1 MRILNDIMIKTR
13 ARCPCCGTRLNENA
27 LNREIDFTDE
37 RDVMEQEIG
46 GYGGISSGST
56 SSFENYPEIAQ
67 YFLEN
72 VNLAKEYLEE
82 ILEMDDDE
90 IDKIA
95 NQILAE
101 NEVDP
106 NEEMDV
112 GN

>member
-1 MRILNDIMIKTR
+1 M
-13 ARCPCCGTRLNENA
+13 
-27 LNREIDFTDE
+27 TDE

-82 ILEMDDDE
+82 ILEIEDEE
-90 IDKIA
+90 ID
-95 NQILAE
+95 E
-101 NEVDP
+101 DE
-106 NEEMDV
+106 
-112 GN
+112 

>member
-1 MRILNDIMIKTR
+1 M
-13 ARCPCCGTRLNENA
+13 NEEA
-27 LNREIDFTDE
+27 LDREIDLTDE

-82 ILEMDDDE
+82 ILEIEDE
-90 IDKIA
+90 ETD
-95 NQILAE
+95 E
-101 NEVDP
+101 DE
-106 NEEMDV
+106 
-112 GN
+112 

>member
-1 MRILNDIMIKTR
+1 MRILSEIMLKTR

-27 LNREIDFTDE
+27 LDREIDLSDE

-82 ILEMDDDE
+82 ILEIEDEE
-90 IDKIA
+90 ID
-95 NQILAE
+95 E
-101 NEVDP
+101 DE
-106 NEEMDV
+106 
-112 GN
+112 

>member
-1 MRILNDIMIKTR
+1 LD
-13 ARCPCCGTRLNENA
+13 
-27 LNREIDFTDE
+27 REIDLTDE

-82 ILEMDDDE
+82 ILEIEDE
-90 IDKIA
+90 ETD
-95 NQILAE
+95 E
-101 NEVDP
+101 DE
-106 NEEMDV
+106 
-112 GN
+112 

>member
-1 MRILNDIMIKTR
+1 MRISRGIMLKTR
-13 ARCPCCGTRLNENA
+13 ARCPCCGTRLNEEA
-27 LNREIDFTDE
+27 LDREIDLTDE

-82 ILEMDDDE
+82 ILEIEDEE
-90 IDKIA
+90 ID
-95 NQILAE
+95 E
-101 NEVDP
+101 DE
-106 NEEMDV
+106 
-112 GN
+112 

>member
-1 MRILNDIMIKTR
+1 MRILSEIMLKTR

-27 LNREIDFTDE
+27 LDREIDLTDE
-37 RDVMEQEIG
+37 QDVMEQEIG

-82 ILEMDDDE
+82 ILEIEDE
-90 IDKIA
+90 ETD
-95 NQILAE
+95 E
-101 NEVDP
+101 DE
-106 NEEMDV
+106 
-112 GN
+112 

>member
-1 MRILNDIMIKTR
+1 MRILNDIMLKTR

-27 LNREIDFTDE
+27 LDREIDFTDE

-82 ILEMDDDE
+82 ILG
-90 IDKIA
+90 I
-95 NQILAE
+95 
-101 NEVDP
+101 EVDED
-106 NEEMDV
+106 EEMDV

>member
-1 MRILNDIMIKTR
+1 MRISSGIMLKTR
-13 ARCPCCGTRLNENA
+13 ARCPCCGTRLNEEA
-27 LNREIDFTDE
+27 LDREIDLTDE

-82 ILEMDDDE
+82 ILEIEDEE
-90 IDKIA
+90 ID
-95 NQILAE
+95 E
-101 NEVDP
+101 DE
-106 NEEMDV
+106 
-112 GN
+112 

>member
-1 MRILNDIMIKTR
+1 MRILNDIMLKTR

-27 LNREIDFTDE
+27 LDREIDFTDE

-56 SSFENYPEIAQ
+56 SSFENYPDIAQ

-82 ILEMDDDE
+82 ILGIEDDE
-90 IDKIA
+90 D
-95 NQILAE
+95 
-101 NEVDP
+101 
-106 NEEMDV
+106 EEMDV

>member
-1 MRILNDIMIKTR
+1 MRISSGIMLKTR

-27 LNREIDFTDE
+27 LDREIDLSDE

-82 ILEMDDDE
+82 ILEIEDEE
-90 IDKIA
+90 ID
-95 NQILAE
+95 E
-101 NEVDP
+101 DE
-106 NEEMDV
+106 
-112 GN
+112 

>member
-1 MRILNDIMIKTR
+1 MRILSEIMLKTR

-27 LNREIDFTDE
+27 LDREIDLTDE

-82 ILEMDDDE
+82 ILEIEDEE
-90 IDKIA
+90 ID
-95 NQILAE
+95 E
-101 NEVDP
+101 DE
-106 NEEMDV
+106 
-112 GN
+112 

>member
-1 MRILNDIMIKTR
+1 MRILNDIVLKTR

-27 LNREIDFTDE
+27 LDREIDLTDE

-72 VNLAKEYLEE
+72 VNLAKEYLEG
-82 ILEMDDDE
+82 ILG
-90 IDKIA
+90 I
-95 NQILAE
+95 
-101 NEVDP
+101 EVDED
-106 NEEMDV
+106 EEMDV

>member
-1 MRILNDIMIKTR
+1 MRILSRIMLKTR
-13 ARCPCCGTRLNENA
+13 ARCLCCSTRLNENA
-27 LNREIDFTDE
+27 LDREIDLTDE

-82 ILEMDDDE
+82 ILEIEDE
-90 IDKIA
+90 ETD
-95 NQILAE
+95 E
-101 NEVDP
+101 DE
-106 NEEMDV
+106 
-112 GN
+112 

>member
-1 MRILNDIMIKTR
+1 MRISSGIMLKTR

-27 LNREIDFTDE
+27 LDREIDLTDE
-37 RDVMEQEIG
+37 QDVMEQEIG

-82 ILEMDDDE
+82 ILEIEDE
-90 IDKIA
+90 ETD
-95 NQILAE
+95 E
-101 NEVDP
+101 DE
-106 NEEMDV
+106 
-112 GN
+112 

>member
-1 MRILNDIMIKTR
+1 MRILSEIMLKTR
-13 ARCPCCGTRLNENA
+13 ARCPCCGTRLNEDA
-27 LNREIDFTDE
+27 LDREIDLTDE

-82 ILEMDDDE
+82 ILEIEDE
-90 IDKIA
+90 ETD
-95 NQILAE
+95 E
-101 NEVDP
+101 DE
-106 NEEMDV
+106 
-112 GN
+112 

>member
-1 MRILNDIMIKTR
+1 MRILSEIMLKTR

-27 LNREIDFTDE
+27 LDREIDLTDE

-82 ILEMDDDE
+82 ILEIEDE
-90 IDKIA
+90 ETD
-95 NQILAE
+95 E
-101 NEVDP
+101 DE
-106 NEEMDV
+106 
-112 GN
+112 

>member
-1 MRILNDIMIKTR
+1 MRILNDIMLKTR
-13 ARCPCCGTRLNENA
+13 ARRPCCGTRLNENA
-27 LNREIDFTDE
+27 LDREIDFTDE

-56 SSFENYPEIAQ
+56 SSFENYPDIAQ

-82 ILEMDDDE
+82 ILG
-90 IDKIA
+90 I
-95 NQILAE
+95 
-101 NEVDP
+101 EVDED
-106 NEEMDV
+106 EEMDV

>member
-1 MRILNDIMIKTR
+1 MRISSGIMLKTR
-13 ARCPCCGTRLNENA
+13 ARCPCCGTRLNEEA
-27 LNREIDFTDE
+27 LDREIDLTDE

-82 ILEMDDDE
+82 ILEIEDE
-90 IDKIA
+90 ETD
-95 NQILAE
+95 E
-101 NEVDP
+101 DE
-106 NEEMDV
+106 
-112 GN
+112 

>member
-1 MRILNDIMIKTR
+1 MRISRGIMLKTR

-27 LNREIDFTDE
+27 LDREIDLTDE

-82 ILEMDDDE
+82 ILEIEDE
-90 IDKIA
+90 ETD
-95 NQILAE
+95 E
-101 NEVDP
+101 DE
-106 NEEMDV
+106 
-112 GN
+112 

>member
-1 MRILNDIMIKTR
+1 MRISRGIMLKTR

-27 LNREIDFTDE
+27 LNREIDLTDE

-46 GYGGISSGST
+46 GYAGISSGST

-82 ILEMDDDE
+82 ILD
-90 IDKIA
+90 
-95 NQILAE
+95 
-101 NEVDP
+101 V
-106 NEEMDV
+106 EEE
-112 GN
+112 

>member
-1 MRILNDIMIKTR
+1 MRISSDIMLKTR

-27 LNREIDFTDE
+27 LDREIDFTDE

-56 SSFENYPEIAQ
+56 SSFENYPDIAQ

-72 VNLAKEYLEE
+72 VNLAKEYLEG
-82 ILEMDDDE
+82 ILG
-90 IDKIA
+90 I
-95 NQILAE
+95 
-101 NEVDP
+101 EVD
-106 NEEMDV
+106 EDEKMDV